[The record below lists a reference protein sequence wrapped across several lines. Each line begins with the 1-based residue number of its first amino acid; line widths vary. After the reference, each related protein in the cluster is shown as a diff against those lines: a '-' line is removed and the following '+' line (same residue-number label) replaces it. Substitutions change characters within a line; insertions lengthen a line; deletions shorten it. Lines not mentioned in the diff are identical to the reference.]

1 MGFFC
6 FLDFS
11 DKTFFLEHIKV
22 FPCFVLENVFVQTKL
37 VSASNIV
44 LSWNN
49 SKRILLSTSKW
60 VAISNQGQFSHSQ
73 ARGKYV
79 NLRIPFSPLSMSTL
93 DFNNFNFCHLKKL
106 LHCLTIISLF
116 LIYHARTSNIISH
129 ISLILPFQFL
139 GIFLFFFPY
148 IIKKV
153 NWDFHG
159 CCTLNLKLIHKNW
172 SKRWDRNKER
182 GRRWFSLHGSPKA
195 WTISWI
201 KE

>member
-1 MGFFC
+1 MNPNANTPTADWSRILLVENFKGKIMGFFC

-11 DKTFFLEHIKV
+11 DKTFFSEHIKV

-79 NLRIPFSPLSMSTL
+79 NLHILFFAPVSMSTL

-139 GIFLFFFPY
+139 GIFLFFLP
-148 IIKKV
+148 
-153 NWDFHG
+153 
-159 CCTLNLKLIHKNW
+159 T
-172 SKRWDRNKER
+172 
-182 GRRWFSLHGSPKA
+182 
-195 WTISWI
+195 
-201 KE
+201 